1 MTETEQLL
9 AAMWQRILDVDEVD
23 SESNF
28 FEYGGNS
35 MDAFRIANMIK
46 ETFDVYVPMKSIMT
60 LSTLGSLASAID
72 AERAAANL
80 PAPDG
85 TVVTEW

>member
-72 AERAAANL
+72 AERAAANH

>member
-1 MTETEQLL
+1 LTETEQLL
-9 AAMWQRILDVDEVD
+9 AAMWQKILDVDEVD

-46 ETFDVYVPMKSIMT
+46 ETFDVYVPMKSIMM
-60 LSTLGSLASAID
+60 LSTLGALASAID
-72 AERAAANL
+72 AEREAANL